1 MSTFSLPETKI
12 PATQRPAW
20 IAEAA
25 YYRAERRGFQGGCPV
40 EDWLAAEREI
50 DLLSPTASAPSSRVA
65 LVFLDRSPVIDPA
78 RLKFT
83 LPLDEGGVGDAD

>member
-1 MSTFSLPETKI
+1 MSTSLPSE
-12 PATQRPAW
+12 ASGSAAQRPAW

-50 DLLSPTASAPSSRVA
+50 NLLSPTASATSSRVA
-65 LVFLDRSPVIDPA
+65 LVFLDRSPAFDPA
-78 RLKFT
+78 QLKFT

>member
-50 DLLSPTASAPSSRVA
+50 DLRSPTANAPSSRVA
-65 LVFLDRSPVIDPA
+65 LVFLDRGSAVDPA
-78 RLKFT
+78 RLKCT